1 MIAQDTNKKSYS
13 PVLGLRPL
21 RGQNKIAIRMIKHFE
36 EACFPEAWSY
46 ASIHSGLEH
55 GNFFI
60 FIDDKGELFHNF
72 GSSYASKS
80 HELSNFRAK
89 GYAIIRFI
97 AIESTIET
105 SMETSMENSI
115 ENSMELLRLG
125 VEPVFRRNGLAR
137 KILLALDK
145 ISADNGVHKMLIELR
160 ENNFS
165 ARNLYQA
172 CGYNIVGQ
180 RKNYY
185 NDSCNALIMEKIV

>member
-1 MIAQDTNKKSYS
+1 MAMIAQDTNKKSYS
-13 PVLGLRPL
+13 PVPGLRPL
-21 RGQNKIAIRMIKHFE
+21 RGQNKIAINKIAIRMIKHFE
-36 EACFPEAWSY
+36 ESCFPEAWSC
-46 ASIHSGLEH
+46 ASIHSGIEH

-72 GSSYASKS
+72 GSSYAPKS

-97 AIESTIET
+97 AIESTIG
-105 SMETSMENSI
+105 
-115 ENSMELLRLG
+115 NSMELLRLG
-125 VEPVFRRNGLAR
+125 VEPVFRRNGLAK

-145 ISADNGVHKMLIELR
+145 ISADNGIHKMLIELR

-172 CGYNIVGQ
+172 CGYNIVGK